1 MITPTQEYRKT
12 EYLQPRK
19 LHRGLDAVV
28 DRMLGRLRRTPALA
42 AGLLREAHQ
51 ADRMGGALSS
61 LSDHHLR
68 ERIRDLRREFVR
80 RGAVEDETLSIALA
94 VLREAAARK
103 TGMRPFVVQL
113 AGAIALFRGYLAEM
127 ATGEGKTLT
136 ASLAATLAGWT
147 GRPCHIVTVNDYL
160 AQRDASWM
168 APLYR
173 FCGVSVG
180 HVTGEMEAGARRE
193 GYAADVA
200 YCTSKEIVADFLRD
214 RLRLG
219 RFRDPARRQLQYLLS
234 PGRLNQLGLVTRGF
248 HTAIVDEADCV
259 LIDEAVTPVIISA
272 RYPNDMLKQACIAA
286 NKVAANLNP
295 GLHYRANERYR
306 EVDLLDA
313 AEPVL
318 AAAGSALPGIWRG
331 SSRRKELVRQAL
343 TAREF
348 FHEGR
353 QYVVE
358 DGKVI
363 IVDEFTGRPMPQRTW
378 REGLHQAVEAKA
390 GLPVSDPSETLARM
404 SFQRFFRLFSKLSG
418 MTGTAWEAAD
428 EFWHVYKLAVVPI
441 PTNRPCV
448 RRELPDRVFPDVES
462 KWDAVVREIATVH
475 ATGRPVLVGT
485 RSVVVSEDL
494 SARLSRLALEHQV
507 LNAVRLREEAR
518 IVAEAG
524 LEGRITIATNMAGRG
539 TDIQLGRGI
548 PERGGLHVI
557 ATERHES
564 RRIDR
569 QLHGRCAR
577 QGDPGS
583 AQNFVSADDEL
594 LRRHT
599 PAWARNRLA
608 KALSGDSAVAE
619 RFSRAAFRQAQWSAQ
634 RLAYRQR
641 LAVLGA
647 DTWTE
652 ESLAFAG
659 DE

>member
-1 MITPTQEYRKT
+1 MITPTQEYRRT
-12 EYLQPRK
+12 EHLQPRP
-19 LHRGLDAVV
+19 LHKGMDAVV
-28 DRMLGRLRRTPALA
+28 DRLLGRLRRTPALA
-42 AGLLREAHQ
+42 VGLMRDAQ
-51 ADRMGGALSS
+51 AIDGMGDAFTS

-68 ERIRDLRREFVR
+68 ERIGDLRREFVR
-80 RGAVEDETLSIALA
+80 RSDVDDETLRIALA
-94 VLREAAARK
+94 MVREAAARK

-113 AGAIALFRGYLAEM
+113 AGAMALFRGYLAEM

-147 GRPCHIVTVNDYL
+147 GRPCHVVTVNDYL
-160 AQRDASWM
+160 AQRDAAWM
-168 APLYR
+168 EPLYR

-180 HVTGEMEAGARRE
+180 HVTGEMDADARRR
-193 GYAADVA
+193 GYAAAVT

-219 RFRDPARRQLQYLLS
+219 RFRDPARRQLQYLLA
-234 PGRLNQLGLVTRGF
+234 PGRLDALGLVTRGF
-248 HTAIVDEADCV
+248 HTAIIDEADCV

-272 RYPNDMLKQACIAA
+272 RYPNDELKRACAA
-286 NKVAANLNP
+286 AHVVAAQLEP
-295 GLHYRANERYR
+295 GRHYRAIERYR
-306 EVDLLDA
+306 EIELLDSA
-313 AEPVL
+313 DELL
-318 AAAGSALPGIWRG
+318 AGAGSALPGVWRG
-331 SSRRKELVRQAL
+331 PARRRELVRQAL

-390 GLPVSDPSETLARM
+390 GLEVSDPSETLARM
-404 SFQRFFRLFSKLSG
+404 SFQRFFRLYSRLSG

-448 RRELPDRVFPDVES
+448 RRELPDRVFPDAES
-462 KWDAVVREIATVH
+462 KWEAVVREIATVH

-485 RSVVVSEDL
+485 RNVAASEDL
-494 SARLSRLALEHQV
+494 SARLARLGLEHQV
-507 LNAVRLREEAR
+507 LNAVRHREEAR
-518 IVAEAG
+518 IIAEAG
-524 LEGRITIATNMAGRG
+524 LEGRVTIATNMAGRG
-539 TDIQLGRGI
+539 TDIKPGHGI
-548 PERGGLHVI
+548 AERGGLHVI

-594 LRRHT
+594 LRRFA
-599 PAWARNRLA
+599 PAWLRRRLVA
-608 KALSGDSAVAE
+608 ALRGDAASAS
-619 RFSRAAFRQAQWSAQ
+619 RLSRAAFAQAQWSAQ

-641 LAVLGA
+641 LAVLGG

-659 DE
+659 GE